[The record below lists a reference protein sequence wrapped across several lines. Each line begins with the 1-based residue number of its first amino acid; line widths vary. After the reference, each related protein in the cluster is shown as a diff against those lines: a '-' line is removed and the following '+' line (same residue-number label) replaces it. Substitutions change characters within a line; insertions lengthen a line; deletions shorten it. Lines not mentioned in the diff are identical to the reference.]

1 MHTAPS
7 SSLCCLVVFRS
18 QLNSC
23 AMMNGCVL
31 CFIAFLEIKA
41 AMYTVICGWSHEN
54 STFSL
59 MPHDE

>member
-7 SSLCCLVVFRS
+7 SSLGCVTVSRT
-18 QLNSC
+18 QLISC
-23 AMMNGCVL
+23 TMMNGYVL

-41 AMYTVICGWSHEN
+41 AMYTVICGSSHEN

-59 MPHDE
+59 MPYDE